1 MRARPLNGEG
11 SREGMALILAITVVA
26 LLTIT
31 VLDFFHH
38 AWIQSALAAGYRDE
52 TRAFYA
58 ARAGQ
63 AAGRLILAEDARNNI
78 SREAFAQEWAQGL
91 ITVPMDGELVS
102 VTIQDESG
110 KVDMNR
116 LVTDRGYPDERW
128 IGVFVRLLAR
138 LDLDEALADAL
149 VDWMDSNIEPR
160 MRGAENGYYL
170 SLKKPYKAKNMRM
183 DSVREIAMVKGF
195 TPEVMARLEPHV
207 TVWSSG
213 KINVNTATD
222 MTLMALDDGVTQ
234 EIAAAIIRERAQRPF
249 VVRED
254 IKKVTGMNDIYPKIA
269 LIIDVKGDV
278 FSVESQATFGETT
291 KMIRAV
297 HRRSPVGV
305 ETLYHRLF

>member
-1 MRARPLNGEG
+1 MTERPLNGKG
-11 SREGMALILAITVVA
+11 AREGMALILAITVVA

-31 VLDFFHH
+31 VFDFFHH

-52 TRAFYA
+52 TKALHA

-63 AAGRLILAEDARNNI
+63 AAGRLILIEDAKSAIPRDTLT
-78 SREAFAQEWAQGL
+78 EEWAQGM
-91 ITVPMDGELVS
+91 ITIPVDGELVS

-116 LVTDRGYPDERW
+116 LVTDRGYADDRW
-128 IGVFVRLLAR
+128 MAIFTRLLTG

-149 VDWMDSNIEPR
+149 VDWMDSNSEPR
-160 MRGAENGYYL
+160 MKGAEDSYYL
-170 SLKKPYKAKNMRM
+170 SLKKPYRAKNQRL
-183 DSVREIAMVKGF
+183 DSVDELALVKGF
-195 TPEVMARLEPHV
+195 TPEVIARLRPHV
-207 TVWSSG
+207 TAWSSG

-222 MTLMALDDGVTQ
+222 KTLMALDDAITQ
-234 EIAAAIIRERAQRPF
+234 DVAGAIIRERTQRPF
-249 VVRED
+249 TARED
-254 IKKVTGMNDIYPKIA
+254 IKKVTGVGDIYPNIA
-269 LIIDVKGDV
+269 LVIDVRSDV

-297 HRRSPVGV
+297 QRRSSAGA